1 MAGARPPPRGSIV
14 LSGRLRRFYY
24 TVLEGMIYG
33 NVHRIRGDVPDLIRF
48 EEYYRFRDEGG

>member
-1 MAGARPPPRGSIV
+1 
-14 LSGRLRRFYY
+14 
-24 TVLEGMIYG
+24 MIYG